1 MDSQQNGNVI
11 DHVFKIILLGSSA
24 VGKSQ
29 ILLRFTKDQFNLS
42 TNNTIGVEFSAK
54 VLEIDNKKI
63 RVQVWDTAGQE
74 KYKAIAKAYYKGAV
88 GAFLVYDITNKSSYL
103 EVDRWLLEIKEYSD
117 QQNLVLM
124 LIGNKN
130 DIETERK
137 VSKEEAI
144 KYAQSKKMGFLE
156 TSALTG
162 HNIEFAFK
170 QITEEILR
178 NIQETQDDDDEFQQT
193 AAQYSKKKGQN
204 SNASFLKAADHQ
216 IKKNNQNSSGSC
228 C

>member
-1 MDSQQNGNVI
+1 MDSSQSVNDI
-11 DHVFKIILLGSSA
+11 AHVFKIILLGSSA

-29 ILLRFTKDQFNLS
+29 ILLKFTKDQFNLS
-42 TNNTIGVEFSAK
+42 TNTTIGVEFSAK

-63 RVQVWDTAGQE
+63 RIQVWDTAGQE

-88 GAFLVYDITNKSSYL
+88 GAFLVYDITNKNTFL
-103 EVDRWLLEIKEYSD
+103 EVDRWLLEIKDYSD

-130 DIETERK
+130 DKDAERQ

-170 QITEEILR
+170 KIAEEILR
-178 NIQETQDDDDEFQQT
+178 DINETQDDDEFQQT
-193 AAQYSKKKGQN
+193 AAQYTKNKGQT
-204 SNASFLKAADHQ
+204 SNASVLRAADHQ
-216 IKKNNQNSSGSC
+216 AKKKNHNSSGSC

>member
-1 MDSQQNGNVI
+1 MDQSQGVNDI
-11 DHVFKIILLGSSA
+11 AHVFKIILLGSTA

-42 TNNTIGVEFSAK
+42 TNITVGVEFSAK
-54 VLEIDNKKI
+54 VLEINNKKI

-74 KYKAIAKAYYKGAV
+74 KYRAIAKAYYKGAV
-88 GAFLVYDITNKSSYL
+88 GAFLVYDITKKNSFL
-103 EVDRWLLEIKEYSD
+103 DVDRWLQEIREYSD

-130 DIETERK
+130 DLEANRE

-156 TSALTG
+156 TSAQTG

-170 QITEEILR
+170 QIAEEILR
-178 NIQETQDDDDEFQQT
+178 DISETQDDDEFEQT
-193 AAQYSKKKGQN
+193 KAQYSKNKGQT
-204 SNASFLKAADHQ
+204 SNASVLKAADHQ
-216 IKKNNQNSSGSC
+216 VKKKNNNSSGAC